1 MAKEQ
6 AIEEVI
12 KNKDLQI
19 IYGEPLGDIAD
30 DLSYKGGIVVFE
42 ISREDLLNDR
52 GFYTDNSSNEIGN
65 LKYGDWEGLK
75 KIIGEEDTILEEEES
90 KIYKEEL
97 ISEYEVCDKCVK
109 ICECHNIGRV
119 LLYCEGHYIYSG
131 TCHHKMK
138 EN

>member
-19 IYGEPLGDIAD
+19 IYGQTLGDIAD

-52 GFYTDNSSNEIGN
+52 GFYTDDSSKEIGN
-65 LKYGDWEGLK
+65 LKYGDWGGLK

-97 ISEYEVCDKCVK
+97 ITEYEACDKCDK
-109 ICECHNIGRV
+109 ICECHNIGRA
-119 LLYCEGHYIYSG
+119 LLFCEGHYIYSG
-131 TCHHKMK
+131 TCHHKPL
-138 EN
+138 

>member
-1 MAKEQ
+1 MAEEKT
-6 AIEEVI
+6 IEEVI

-19 IYGEPLGDIAD
+19 IYGQTLGDIAD

-52 GFYTDNSSNEIGN
+52 GFYTDDSSKEIGN

-75 KIIGEEDTILEEEES
+75 KIIGEEDTILEEKES

-97 ISEYEVCDKCVK
+97 ITEYEACDKCVK
-109 ICECHNIGRV
+109 ICECHNIGRA

-131 TCHHKMK
+131 TCHYKPL
-138 EN
+138 

>member
-19 IYGEPLGDIAD
+19 IYGQTLGDIAD

-52 GFYTDNSSNEIGN
+52 GFYSDDSSKKIGN

-97 ISEYEVCDKCVK
+97 ISEYEACDKCVK
-109 ICECHNIGRV
+109 ICECHNIGRA

>member
-19 IYGEPLGDIAD
+19 IYGQTLGDIAD

-52 GFYTDNSSNEIGN
+52 GFYSDDSSKKIGN

-97 ISEYEVCDKCVK
+97 ISEYEACDKCVK
-109 ICECHNIGRV
+109 ICECHNIGRA

-131 TCHHKMK
+131 TCHYKPL
-138 EN
+138 

>member
-1 MAKEQ
+1 MTKEQ

-19 IYGEPLGDIAD
+19 IYGQTLGDIAD

-52 GFYTDNSSNEIGN
+52 GFYSDDSSKKIGN

-97 ISEYEVCDKCVK
+97 ISEYKACDKCVK
-109 ICECHNIGRV
+109 ICECHNIGRA

>member
-19 IYGEPLGDIAD
+19 IYGQTLGDIAD

-52 GFYTDNSSNEIGN
+52 GFYSDDSSKKIGN

-97 ISEYEVCDKCVK
+97 ITEYEACDKCVK
-109 ICECHNIGRV
+109 ICECHNIGRA

-131 TCHHKMK
+131 TCHYKPL
-138 EN
+138 

>member
-6 AIEEVI
+6 TIEEVI

-19 IYGEPLGDIAD
+19 IYGQTLGNIAD

-52 GFYTDNSSNEIGN
+52 GFYTDDSSKEIGN

-75 KIIGEEDTILEEEES
+75 KIIGEEDTILEEKES

-97 ISEYEVCDKCVK
+97 ITEYEACDKCVK
-109 ICECHNIGRV
+109 ICECHNIGRA

-131 TCHHKMK
+131 TCHHKPL
-138 EN
+138 

>member
-19 IYGEPLGDIAD
+19 IYGQTLGDIAD

-52 GFYTDNSSNEIGN
+52 GFYSDDSSKKIGN

-97 ISEYEVCDKCVK
+97 ISEYKACDKCVK
-109 ICECHNIGRV
+109 ICECHNIGRA